1 MVRRRHLSNKVAIV
15 TGASSGIGRATA
27 LALAREGA
35 HVTLAARTEAALQ
48 EVAQTIQAL
57 GQEALVVPTDVTQ
70 QAQVEQLIAWTIER
84 WSRVDILVAN
94 AGQYVRR
101 RVVEMRAAD
110 LERSMAVNFYGAV
123 YGVLAVLPHM
133 LARGSGHLV
142 FVNSLDGKRG
152 LPSEAPYVAA
162 KFALSGFGESMRQ
175 ELWGSGIHVTTIFP
189 GRIDTPLIDNLKV
202 PPISPKFPPEM
213 VARAV
218 LRGIHRRKVEVIVPG
233 FYTLLVLINILS
245 PRLTDWFVRVAHL
258 EGWETTNVGS
268 ER

>member
-1 MVRRRHLSNKVAIV
+1 MTRRRDLSEQVAIV

-35 HVTLAARTEAALQ
+35 HVALAARTEAALQ
-48 EVAQTIQAL
+48 EVAQAIHAL
-57 GQEALVVPTDVTQ
+57 GQEALVVPTDVTH
-70 QAQVEQLIAWTIER
+70 QAQVEQLIAQTVER
-84 WSRVDILVAN
+84 WGRVDILVAN

-101 RVVEMRAAD
+101 RVVELTTAD

-123 YGVLAVLPHM
+123 YSILAVLPHM

-142 FVNSLDGKRG
+142 LVTSLDGKRG
-152 LPSEAPYVAA
+152 MPSEGPYVAA
-162 KFALSGFGESMRQ
+162 KFALSGFGEVTRQ
-175 ELWGSGIHVTTIFP
+175 ELRGSGVHVTTVFP
-189 GRIDTPLIDNLKV
+189 GRVDTPLIDDLKV
-202 PPISPKFPPEM
+202 PRISPKFPPEM
-213 VARAV
+213 VARAII
-218 LRGIHRRKVEVIVPG
+218 RGIYKRKAEVIVPG
-233 FYTLLVLINILS
+233 FYILLVLVNILS